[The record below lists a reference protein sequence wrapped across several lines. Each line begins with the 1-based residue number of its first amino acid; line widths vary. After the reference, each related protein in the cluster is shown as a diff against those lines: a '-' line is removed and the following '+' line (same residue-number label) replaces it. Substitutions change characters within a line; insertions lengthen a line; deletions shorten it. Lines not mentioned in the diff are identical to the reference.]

1 MIKSKYS
8 VVIKMI
14 LAICNSPEVLSVM
27 KYVKVAVD
35 LIKIIVPIALIIS
48 VMVSLINV
56 VTGKAEEELPKAL
69 KSSVNKI
76 LAALLVFLVPT
87 FVNIVF
93 DVMDAKKIDFAS
105 CLNDAT
111 DENITAAFNKQAE
124 TYVAVANTSLLR
136 GDYTYALSKVNN
148 LKDESEKEEL
158 EEQLKEIEKKVKERE
173 EKEKKALEEK
183 LQAKSAVYG
192 GYIGEGLV
200 YPLGDY
206 KGTTTT
212 CFAAIDSLHSN
223 PHGGIDI
230 AAPGGT
236 PIYAPADGKVVS
248 TYDGN
253 NWGSCGNFVR
263 LDHGN
268 GITTLYCHMLTGSV
282 RVSPGDSVTQSQ
294 QIGSVGTTGH
304 STGNHLHF
312 EIHKDGVGINPA
324 KQLVFN
330 VYDSEG
336 CGVRTK

>member
-1 MIKSKYS
+1 
-8 VVIKMI
+8 MI
-14 LAICNSPEVLSVM
+14 LAICNSPEVLSTM

-56 VTGKAEEELPKAL
+56 ITGKAEDELPKAL
-69 KSSVNKI
+69 KSSVNKV

-105 CLNDAT
+105 CLNNAT
-111 DENITAAFNKQAE
+111 DENIKDAFNKQAE

-148 LKDESEKEEL
+148 LKDESEKKELTKQL
-158 EEQLKEIEKKVKERE
+158 EEIKKKVEERE
-173 EKEKKALEEK
+173 EKDRKALEAS
-183 LQAKSAVYG
+183 AKSRSAVYG

-200 YPLGDY
+200 YPLGNVR
-206 KGTTTT
+206 GTTTT
-212 CFAAIDSLHSN
+212 CFAAIDSLHST

-230 AAPGGT
+230 AAPSGT
-236 PIYAPADGKVVS
+236 PIYAPADGKVIS
-248 TYDGN
+248 RYDGN
-253 NWGSCGNFVR
+253 NWGSCGNYVK

-282 RVSPGDSVTQSQ
+282 RVNSDDIVTQSQ
-294 QIGSVGTTGH
+294 QIGSVGTTGY

-330 VYDSEG
+330 VYDLQG